1 MLKKHAIMLA
11 TLLLTAGAISLLG
24 GCVVYSTPY
33 PYYPYPSYYGGGVVP
48 APIIVHRHYW

>member
-11 TLLLTAGAISLLG
+11 TLLLAAGAISLA
-24 GCVVYSTPY
+24 GCVVYPAPY
-33 PYYPYPSYYGGGVVP
+33 PYYPYPSYYGGVVVR